1 MKTYVPRTVRK
12 IGSGHSRSQP
22 KSLPIEAFRS
32 EAAYVLLGPPGSGK
46 TTIFK
51 QEETKRQGQ
60 YVTARDFN
68 TYSDMPQWHNT
79 TLFID
84 GLDETRAGQSDG
96 RTPFDKIRAKLNE
109 LRCPRFRLS
118 CREAD
123 WFGTTD
129 RERLKAISP
138 DRNITVLRIDPLSD
152 NDIHRILQ
160 DNLDIADAEIFINTA
175 REKGVQGLL
184 TNPKSLEML
193 ALAVHKGGDWPNARI
208 KTFSMACEALVVEH
222 NPEHGVFVKELFGT
236 PELIE
241 ASGRLY
247 ALLLLTGSAG
257 FSLPGTKKENDLIAL
272 EQLPEQNKDIYLHC
286 LHSKLFESPAFGHV
300 MPVHRQ
306 VTEFLAGRYLAGLV
320 DNHQP
325 AGRILALCTGHDGM
339 VVSGLRGL
347 TAWFAAHN
355 RHSRAEIMYRDPL
368 GVVLYGDIKHFS
380 PDEKRCLLNRLLE
393 EIKASHRSIDWFRLD
408 SRLGDL
414 VTSDMIDQIK
424 IVLNAPSRDKPS
436 QTLTLIVLKALNHAD
451 PVPGMTESLMK
462 ILRDET
468 WWPSVRLNALDVLI
482 CYREIDHNIPEQLR
496 HLTDD
501 IFHSQASGRD
511 DTLLD
516 DFLSRLYPDVIS
528 ETTLMKYL
536 RISRK
541 PGANSEGYFWTY
553 LLPKKSNKE
562 QLAILLDQLIERYD
576 TLPDTDSVSKLPVAS
591 LHSVALALLARLLDL
606 SEDNIDPSRLFH
618 WLRPASLEADWDDW
632 SAYQRD
638 DNDIRNWFENH
649 PSTWKALLLMGIKRY
664 AGLSK
669 GTESDEFSFCVNKE
683 KRNRLFDATPP
694 CDFGL
699 WCLDQAITTEDEKIV
714 DWFLK
719 ESAECLH
726 YLFGNEDLSHDV
738 VLEHLADH
746 PKLRDKYDVILHH
759 LQTQTEPKK
768 DNARSRIGCPDWHDH
783 VKPYQD
789 ALRSNR
795 ASPVLLH
802 QLAKVYLGGYSG
814 LWGNTPRERLNSL
827 LRDDDCLVQ
836 DVLTG
841 FRITIK
847 RNDLPTYK
855 QILRLGIRNRTHYLA
870 YPIMAGLEEISDPK
884 QLNAILTEERII
896 QLVLSIHYSVP
907 MWLGF
912 RDPAD
917 RPPFWFDWLL
927 ATYPKV
933 VADVL
938 VRFTLA
944 RWRNGKEASVL
955 FGLANSKKYEHVAHL
970 ITMTLLEKF
979 PIRCTS
985 GQLSNLSHLLLSADN
1000 HCQHQ
1005 SIVNVIDKKLVRDGM
1020 NIAQRIHWLTAGL
1033 CLSPDTYLKKT
1044 ESYVAGKERRIR
1056 FLAEAVGR
1064 LSLPRSMQC
1073 RQSVAVL
1080 RLLIQLIGTAYRPYS
1095 LDDDSEE
1102 ARWHSPEMDAA
1113 EQVEHYIKEL
1123 ATMASSDATD
1133 AIQTLLYDANL
1144 RSWRSRIMD
1153 AAHRQKPIRREA
1165 EFNYFALSQVL
1176 ATLDRKSPANAPDL
1190 AALTYEKLKEI
1201 GHDLHH
1207 GNASGWRQYWNVDR
1221 YTRPQRPRPEDAC
1234 RDSLVC
1240 GLQLKLDSFGIDVQ
1254 PEGRYV
1260 NDKRADIRVAYHGFN
1275 VPVEIKKSCHRD
1287 LWSAIRT
1294 QLIAAYARDPGAS
1307 GYGIYLVLWF
1317 GNTEY
1322 CHLTPPPAG
1331 SIPTNPVELEER
1343 LKLSLPADEKF
1354 KIRVCVMD
1362 VAKPNRPG

>member
-1 MKTYVPRTVRK
+1 MKTWVPRTVRK
-12 IGSGHSRSQP
+12 IGSGHSRSQS

-51 QEETKRQGQ
+51 QEDTEQQGQ

-68 TYSDMPQWHNT
+68 TYTDMPQWHNT

-123 WFGTTD
+123 WLGTTD
-129 RERLKAISP
+129 SERLKAISP

-160 DNLDIADAEIFINTA
+160 DNFDISDAEIFINTA
-175 REKGVQGLL
+175 REKGLQGLL

-193 ALAVHKGGDWPNARI
+193 ALAVHKGGDWPDARI
-208 KTFSMACEALVVEH
+208 KTFSMACEALVIEH
-222 NPEHGVFVKELFGT
+222 NPEHRVFIKELFGI

-241 ASGRLY
+241 ASGRMCAMLH
-247 ALLLLTGSAG
+247 LTGSAG
-257 FSLPGTKKENDLIAL
+257 FSLPGTKKENDLIDL

-286 LHSKLFESPAFGHV
+286 LHSKLFESPASGHV
-300 MPVHRQ
+300 IPVHRQ

-320 DNHQP
+320 DNNQP

-368 GVVLYGDIKHFS
+368 GAMLYGDIKHFS

-393 EIKASHRSIDWFRLD
+393 EIKANHRSIDLFRLD
-408 SRLGDL
+408 SRIGDL
-414 VTSDMIDQIK
+414 VTSDMVDQIK
-424 IVLNAPSRDKPS
+424 IVLNDPSRDKPW
-436 QTLTLIVLKALNHAD
+436 QTLILIVLKALNHAD
-451 PVPGMTESLMK
+451 PVPGITESLMK

-496 HLTDD
+496 RLTDD

-528 ETTLMKYL
+528 ETTIMTYL

-562 QLAILLDQLIERYD
+562 QLAILLDQLVERYD
-576 TLPDTDSVSKLPVAS
+576 TLPDTDSISKLPATS
-591 LHSVALALLARLLDL
+591 LHSLALALLARLLDL
-606 SEDNIDPSRLFH
+606 SEDNMDPSRLFH
-618 WLRPASLEADWDDW
+618 WLRPASLVADWDDR
-632 SAYQRD
+632 SAYQSD

-649 PSTWKALLLMGIKRY
+649 PSTWKALLLMRIERC

-669 GTESDEFSFCVNKE
+669 DTESDGFSLCMYKE
-683 KRNRLFDATPP
+683 ELNRLFDAAPP
-694 CDFGL
+694 PDFGL
-699 WCLDQAITTEDEKIV
+699 WCLDQAIIAGDEKVV
-714 DWFLK
+714 DWFLGK
-719 ESAECLH
+719 SAE
-726 YLFGNEDLSHDV
+726 YLSYDI
-738 VLEHLADH
+738 VLKHLVDH
-746 PKLRDKYDVILHH
+746 PKLRDKYDVVLHN
-759 LQTQTEPKK
+759 LQVQTKLKK
-768 DNARSRIGCPDWHDH
+768 DKPRSRAERPDWHDH

-789 ALRSNR
+789 ELRDNR

-814 LWGNTPRERLNSL
+814 LWGNTPRERLSSL

-836 DVLTG
+836 DVLTE
-841 FRITIK
+841 FRMAIK
-847 RNDLPTYK
+847 RNDLPTYRK
-855 QILRLGIRNRTHYLA
+855 ILSLGIQNRTHPLA
-870 YPIMAGLEEISDPK
+870 YPIMAGLEDISDPE
-884 QLNAILTEERII
+884 QLSAILTEERII

-907 MWLGF
+907 MWPWV
-912 RDPAD
+912 RNPAD
-917 RPPFWFDWLL
+917 RPPVWFDWLL
-927 ATYPKV
+927 TTYPDV

-938 VRFTLA
+938 LRFTRT
-944 RWRNGKEASVL
+944 RWRNSKEASAL
-955 FGLANSKKYEHVAHL
+955 FDLATSTKYEHVACRV
-970 ITMTLLEKF
+970 TMPLLEKF
-979 PIRCTS
+979 PVRCTS
-985 GQLSNLSHLLLSADN
+985 GQLSNLNHLFLSADKY
-1000 HCQHQ
+1000 CQHQ
-1005 SIVNVIDKKLVRDGM
+1005 ALLDLVDKKLARGGM
-1020 NIAQRIHWLTAGL
+1020 NIAQHIHWLTAGL
-1033 CLSPDTYLKKT
+1033 YLSPDAYIEKL

-1056 FLAEAVGR
+1056 FLAEAVER
-1064 LSLPRSMQC
+1064 LSRPLSMQC
-1073 RQSVAVL
+1073 CQNVAAL
-1080 RLLIQLIGTAYRPYS
+1080 RLLIQLIGTSYRPYS
-1095 LDDDSEE
+1095 LDDESEE
-1102 ARWHSPEMDAA
+1102 ACWSPPEMGAA
-1113 EQVEHYIKEL
+1113 NQVKNHIKALE
-1123 ATMASSDATD
+1123 TIASSEATG
-1133 AIQTLLYDANL
+1133 AIQTLLSDENL
-1144 RSWRSRIMD
+1144 RPWRSRLED
-1153 AAHRQKPIRREA
+1153 AAHRQKTVRREA
-1165 EFNYFALSQVL
+1165 EFSYFSLPEVL

-1190 AALTYEKLKEI
+1190 ATLTYEKLKEI
-1201 GHDLHH
+1201 GNNLHH
-1207 GNASGWRQYWNVDR
+1207 GNASGWRLYWNVDE
-1221 YTRPQRPRPEDAC
+1221 YNRPQRPRPEDAC
-1234 RDSLVC
+1234 RDSLVY
-1240 GLQLKLDSFGIDVQ
+1240 GLQPKLSSFGIDVQ
-1254 PEGRYV
+1254 PEGRYA
-1260 NDKRADIRVAYHGFN
+1260 NDKRADIRVSYKGFN
-1275 VPVEIKKSCHRD
+1275 VPIEIKRSCHRD
-1287 LWSAIRT
+1287 LWSAIQT
-1294 QLIAAYARDPGAS
+1294 QLISAYAKDPGAS

-1331 SIPTNPVELEER
+1331 PIPTKPAELEER
-1343 LKLSLPADEKF
+1343 LRLSLPVDEKF
-1354 KIRVCVMD
+1354 KIQVCVMD